1 MKRIL
6 ILFLMCICIDIQAQD
21 VIKHVV
27 KRGETLSSIAKT
39 YGTTEDRIKRLNKN
53 VSNFLYAGMELTIE
67 QGYSKASPQESDINI
82 RNFMTI
88 SEQED
93 QIKKVDEDDKAY
105 DGLSLSMEIGFGFL
119 EHGTTY
125 NSAHAFETSIGVN
138 YFMSNLYYGARI
150 GYLVANYYSRELDT
164 EMNLLVLPTEVGYA
178 LGGHNFAVIPY
189 GGFNFDVGLN
199 GKHKI
204 RDYGKK
210 KIDISGDVGVSL
222 RLGLRIRLLGYD
234 LSASY
239 TIPIN
244 DEQKRI
250 FNDEPY
256 FGITLGF
263 VF

>member
-6 ILFLMCICIDIQAQD
+6 IVFLMCICIDIQAQD

-150 GYLVANYYSRELDT
+150 GYLGGNYYSSEVDYKA
-164 EMNLLVLPTEVGYA
+164 NLLALPTEVGYV
-178 LGGHNFAVIPY
+178 LGNRSFAIIPF
-189 GGFNFDVGLN
+189 GGFNFNFGLN
-199 GKHKI
+199 AKAKI
-204 RDYGKK
+204 KDYGTQKSN
-210 KIDISGDVGVSL
+210 IGYLGMSF
-222 RLGLRIRLLGYD
+222 RFGLRIRISDYD
-234 LSASY
+234 ITAYYSFPL
-239 TIPIN
+239 N
-244 DEQKRI
+244 DEQKYI
-250 FNDEPY
+250 LSNKPY
-256 FGITLGF
+256 LGISLGF
-263 VF
+263 GF

>member
-138 YFMSNLYYGARI
+138 YFMSNLYCGARI
-150 GYLVANYYSRELDT
+150 GYLGGNYYSSEVDYKA
-164 EMNLLVLPTEVGYA
+164 NLLALPTEVGYV
-178 LGGHNFAVIPY
+178 LGNRSFAIIPF
-189 GGFNFDVGLN
+189 GGFNFNFGLN
-199 GKHKI
+199 AKAKI
-204 RDYGKK
+204 KDYGTQKSN
-210 KIDISGDVGVSL
+210 IGYLGMSF
-222 RLGLRIRLLGYD
+222 RFGLRIRISDYD
-234 LSASY
+234 ITAYYSFPL
-239 TIPIN
+239 N
-244 DEQKRI
+244 DEQKYI
-250 FNDEPY
+250 LSNKPY
-256 FGITLGF
+256 LGISLGF
-263 VF
+263 GF

>member
-93 QIKKVDEDDKAY
+93 QIKKLMKMIKLTMDCRCLWRLVLAFW
-105 DGLSLSMEIGFGFL
+105 SMEQHTIVHTHL
-119 EHGTTY
+119 K
-125 NSAHAFETSIGVN
+125 
-138 YFMSNLYYGARI
+138 R
-150 GYLVANYYSRELDT
+150 
-164 EMNLLVLPTEVGYA
+164 LLV
-178 LGGHNFAVIPY
+178 
-189 GGFNFDVGLN
+189 
-199 GKHKI
+199 
-204 RDYGKK
+204 
-210 KIDISGDVGVSL
+210 
-222 RLGLRIRLLGYD
+222 
-234 LSASY
+234 
-239 TIPIN
+239 
-244 DEQKRI
+244 
-250 FNDEPY
+250 
-256 FGITLGF
+256 
-263 VF
+263 